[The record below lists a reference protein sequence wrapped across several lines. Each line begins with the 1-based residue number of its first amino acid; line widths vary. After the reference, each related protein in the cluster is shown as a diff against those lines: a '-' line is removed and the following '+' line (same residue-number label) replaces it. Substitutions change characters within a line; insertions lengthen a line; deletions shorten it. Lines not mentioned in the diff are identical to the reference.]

1 MTATA
6 PVGAPDPALDWMRPD
21 FSADRVRA
29 LMTTR
34 PGGAS
39 VGQFQGLNLRE
50 GLGDDASAVQRN
62 RQRVELACGVPIR
75 RLQQV
80 HGVQVQHVESAAEAS
95 QPWPQAD
102 ASVTAAV
109 GVACEIQ
116 VADCLPVLLADRQG
130 RVVGA
135 AHAGW
140 RGLAG
145 GVLEATLAQVCR
157 LSGARAH
164 EVEVWLGPCIGPTA
178 FEVGEDVLVAFGA
191 SATQPGAYFRG
202 VQPSDPRRHGEH
214 ARWWG
219 DLPGLARERLRAAG
233 VTALSGNDGTLP
245 WCTWSD
251 PSRYFSFRR
260 DGVTGRMAA
269 LIWRQP

>member
-1 MTATA
+1 MAVAGPEGTSD
-6 PVGAPDPALDWMRPD
+6 PVLDWMRPT
-21 FSADRVRA
+21 FSARRVGA

-34 PGGAS
+34 TGGAS
-39 VGQFQGLNLRE
+39 VGPFQGLNLRE
-50 GLGDDASAVQRN
+50 GLGDDETAVRRN
-62 RQRVELACGVPIR
+62 RQRVEVACGVPIR

-80 HGVQVQHVESAAEAS
+80 HGVQVQQVESAADAS
-95 QPWPQAD
+95 LPWPQAD
-102 ASVTAAV
+102 ASVTATV

-116 VADCLPVLLADRQG
+116 VADCLPVLLADRHG
-130 RVVGA
+130 RAVGA

-157 LSGARAH
+157 LAGVQPD
-164 EVEVWLGPCIGPTA
+164 EVEAWLGPCIGPTA
-178 FEVGEDVLVAFGA
+178 FEVGEDVLAAFGA
-191 SATQPGAYFRG
+191 NAAQPGAYFKDSG
-202 VQPSDPRRHGEH
+202 ASDPAGSGGR

-245 WCTWSD
+245 WCTWSH

-269 LIWRQP
+269 LIWLQP